1 MSDIRKKEQSFSA
14 FLFCF
19 LPKNNITRIIPKET
33 ETNMRTKIFSF
44 AVVVL
49 LTLSLC
55 FSVGARGEA
64 MGWYCARNKEHKQPL
79 FDERLSYVEEYGG
92 YYIDKRHGDESTER
106 VIYLTFDAGYEN
118 GNVERILDVM
128 KAENVK
134 GAFFI
139 LGNLISKNPELVRRM
154 ADEGHTVCN
163 HTNRHRDM
171 TTVRSAD
178 EFRAELE
185 SLESLYREEIGGE
198 MAKYYR
204 PPEGRFSEQTMRYA
218 SELGYKTI
226 FWSFAY
232 ADWDN
237 AKQPSPEAAKKK
249 IMDNIHNGAVIL
261 LHPTSS
267 TNAEILGE
275 LISELKGQ
283 GYRFGTLDEL
293 TKEAEG

>member
-1 MSDIRKKEQSFSA
+1 M
-14 FLFCF
+14 
-19 LPKNNITRIIPKET
+19 
-33 ETNMRTKIFSF
+33 
-44 AVVVL
+44 
-49 LTLSLC
+49 
-55 FSVGARGEA
+55 
-64 MGWYCARNKEHKQPL
+64 
-79 FDERLSYVEEYGG
+79 FDERLSYVEKYGG
-92 YYIDKRHGDESTER
+92 YYIDKRHGDENAER
-106 VIYLTFDAGYEN
+106 VVYLTFDAGYEN

-154 ADEGHTVCN
+154 ADEGHIVCN

-171 TTVRSAD
+171 TTVRSVE
-178 EFRAELE
+178 EFRTELE
-185 SLESLYREEIGGE
+185 SLELLYREKIGEE

-204 PPEGRFSEQTMRYA
+204 PPEGRFSEETMRYA

-249 IMDNIHNGAVIL
+249 ILDNIHNGAVIL
-261 LHPTSS
+261 LHPTSA
-267 TNAEILGE
+267 TNAEILGDVVR
-275 LISELKGQ
+275 ELKRQ

-293 TKEAEG
+293 TTEAEG